1 MSIGRV
7 TQTMMSQSALTGL
20 QTGLRRVSDVQEQ
33 LSTGRVINRPSD
45 DPTGAAAAMKL
56 RSSLAAQ
63 QQYAR
68 NAADG
73 AGWLDQVDGTL
84 SSVTDQV
91 RRARELALQG
101 ANSGALGDQAREALA
116 VEVEQIREGLVGT
129 ANATYQGRPVF
140 AGVADVKAAYAAD
153 GGWLGAPGDV
163 VRQVADGVT
172 VAVDVKGPDAFG
184 PDGDSVFTHLDALA
198 VALRAGDAA
207 AIGTAI
213 DALAVDGDR
222 INAVHADV
230 GTRAL
235 RIEKAKTAAEDTHLT
250 LTSSLSEIENT
261 DLARATVELQL
272 QQVAYQ
278 AALAA
283 TARVIQPSL
292 QDFLR

>member
-7 TQTMMSQSALTGL
+7 TQTMMSQQALTGL
-20 QTGLRRVSDVQEQ
+20 QSGLRRVSDVQEQ
-33 LSTGRVINRPSD
+33 LTTGRIINRPSD
-45 DPTGAAAAMKL
+45 DPIGAAAAMKL
-56 RSSLAAQ
+56 RASLAAQ

-68 NAADG
+68 NASDG
-73 AGWLDQVDGTL
+73 LGWLEQIDGVL

-91 RRARELALQG
+91 RRGRELALQG
-101 ANSGALGDQAREALA
+101 ANSGALGDQARQALA
-116 VEVEQIREGLVGT
+116 VEVEQVRAGLVGA

-140 AGVADVKAAYAAD
+140 AGIAHVDQAYDAT
-153 GGWLGAPGDV
+153 GAWQGQAGDV

-172 VAVDVKGPDAFG
+172 VRVDLTGPEAFG
-184 PDGDSVFTHLDALA
+184 LDGDSVFDHLADLA
-198 VALRAGDAA
+198 TALRAGDGAG
-207 AIGTAI
+207 ISRAI
-213 DALAVDGDR
+213 DLLGTDGDR
-222 INAVHADV
+222 INSAHADV
-230 GTRAL
+230 GTRSG
-235 RIEKAKTAAEDTHLT
+235 RIDKAKVAAEDAHLT

-261 DLARATVELQL
+261 DLPKATVDLQL

>member
-7 TQTMMSQSALTGL
+7 TQTMMSQQALTGL
-20 QTGLRRVSDVQEQ
+20 QSGLRRVSDVQEQ
-33 LSTGRVINRPSD
+33 LSTGRIINRPSD
-45 DPTGAAAAMKL
+45 DPIGAAAAMKL
-56 RSSLAAQ
+56 RASLAAQ

-73 AGWLDQVDGTL
+73 LGWLEQIDGVL

-91 RRARELALQG
+91 RRGRELALQG
-101 ANSGALGDQAREALA
+101 ANNGALGDQARQALA
-116 VEVEQIREGLVGT
+116 VEVEQIRDGLVGA

-140 AGVADVKAAYAAD
+140 AGIAKVDRAYDAA
-153 GGWLGAPGDV
+153 GAWQGQAGDV

-172 VAVDVKGPDAFG
+172 VQVDLPGPEAFG
-184 PDGDSVFTHLDALA
+184 PDGDSVFSHLADLA
-198 VALRAGDAA
+198 TALRAGDSAG
-207 AIGTAI
+207 ISRAI
-213 DALAVDGDR
+213 DVLGTDGDR
-222 INAVHADV
+222 INAAHADV
-230 GTRAL
+230 GTRAG
-235 RIEKAKTAAEDTHLT
+235 RIDKAKLAAEDAHLT
-250 LTSSLSEIENT
+250 LTSSLSEVENT
-261 DLARATVELQL
+261 DLPKATVDLQL